1 MYKVTREIH
10 FCYGHRLLNY
20 SGKCR
25 HLHGHN
31 GKVEIE
37 LFSDQLNALGMVRDF
52 EEIKQVVQVWIDE
65 NLDHNMILCRRD
77 PLIPALEERKERYY
91 PIDENPT
98 AEAISKLIYD
108 YAVSQKLP
116 VSEVRLWET
125 PKSFASYRKTLST

>member
-1 MYKVTREIH
+1 MYKVTRCIE

-31 GKVEIE
+31 AKAEIE
-37 LFSDQLNALGMVRDF
+37 LYAEALDQLGMVRDF
-52 EEIKQVVQVWIDE
+52 EVIKKVVQVWIDE
-65 NLDHNMILCRRD
+65 NLDHKMILCKDD
-77 PLIPALEERKERYY
+77 PLIPSLNDLEESHF
-91 PIDENPT
+91 IIGQNPT

-108 YAVSQKLP
+108 YASSQKLP

-125 PKSFASYRKTLST
+125 PKSYATYRR

>member
-1 MYKVTREIH
+1 MYTVTREIH

-37 LFSDQLNALGMVRDF
+37 LYAEKLNALGMVRDF
-52 EEIKQVVQVWIDE
+52 EEIKQVVQVWIDD

-91 PIDENPT
+91 LIDENPT

-108 YAVSQKLP
+108 YAASQKLP

-125 PKSFASYRKTLST
+125 PKSFASYRP

>member
-37 LFSDQLNALGMVRDF
+37 LYSEKLNALGMVRDF
-52 EEIKQVVQVWIDE
+52 EEIKQVVQVWIDD

-77 PLIPALEERKERYY
+77 PLIPALEEKKERYFL
-91 PIDENPT
+91 IDENPT

-125 PKSFASYRKTLST
+125 PKSFASYRK

>member
-37 LFSDQLNALGMVRDF
+37 LFSEKLNDLGMVRDF
-52 EEIKQVVQVWIDE
+52 EEIKQVVQVWIDD

-77 PLIPALEERKERYY
+77 PLIPALEERKERYFL
-91 PIDENPT
+91 IDENPT

-125 PKSFASYRKTLST
+125 PKSFASYRES